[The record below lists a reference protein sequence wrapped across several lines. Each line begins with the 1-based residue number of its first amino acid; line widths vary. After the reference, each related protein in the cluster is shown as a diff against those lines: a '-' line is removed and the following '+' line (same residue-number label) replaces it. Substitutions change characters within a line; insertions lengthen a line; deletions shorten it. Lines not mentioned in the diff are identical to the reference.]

1 MVSTATSIQQSA
13 TPDPRAPTIELR
25 SPAPRGGAGGAGGDA
40 DAGLGGQ
47 AATLR
52 LAGAWRVDQPLPRL
66 AEAVALLDAQP
77 RLRCLGFDIRGLDD
91 WDSGLVAF
99 IAGLQRLCRERD
111 IQYDADAL
119 PEGLRALLEL
129 ASVVPERSG
138 DGHMPEHRSSFVER
152 FGSDFIDLARSTGEI
167 MEFFGEGTLALRR
180 FLLGRARYRRSELWL
195 IIQESGADALPIV
208 GLVSFLVG
216 MILAYIGDQQLAQ
229 FGARIYVADL
239 VGLATVIQ
247 MGALITAIVMAG
259 RTGAA
264 FAAQLGSMQVNEEID
279 ALRTLGISPMEFL
292 VLPRMLAL
300 ILMTPLL
307 AIYANVLGI
316 LGGAFVGVTVAGLTL
331 TAYMIETQAAIGWNH
346 IIQGLICAVVYG
358 AIVAASGCLRGMQC
372 GRSAAAVGEATTSAV
387 VTAIVFIVI
396 AAAVLTVI
404 FDAIGLSG

>member
-1 MVSTATSIQQSA
+1 M
-13 TPDPRAPTIELR
+13 ELR
-25 SPAPRGGAGGAGGDA
+25 PRPSAANEQA
-40 DAGLGGQ
+40 VLHLG
-47 AATLR
+47 
-52 LAGAWRVDQPLPRL
+52 GAWRVEQRLPRL
-66 AEAVALLDAQP
+66 GAALELLDGRP
-77 RLRCLGFDIRGLDD
+77 ELRRLRFDTSQLDG

-99 IAGLQRLCRERD
+99 IAGLERLCRERGVD
-111 IQYDADAL
+111 CDTEAL
-119 PEGLRALLEL
+119 PQGLRALLEL
-129 ASVVPERSG
+129 ARVVPERVG
-138 DGHMPEHRSSFVER
+138 DGHATDQPSGFVGR
-152 FGSDFIDLARSTGEI
+152 LGVDFIDLVRSTGEI
-167 MEFFGEGTLALRR
+167 MAFFGEGTLALRR

-195 IIQESGADALPIV
+195 IVQEAGADALPIV

-216 MILAYIGDQQLAQ
+216 MILGYIGDQQLAQ

-239 VGLATVIQ
+239 VGLATVVQ

-307 AIYANVLGI
+307 AIYADVLGI
-316 LGGAFVGVTVAGLTL
+316 LGGAFVGTTVAGLTL

-396 AAAVLTVI
+396 AAAVLTII
-404 FDAIGLSG
+404 FDAIGLS